1 MKIEFKIE
9 RGFDEK
15 PVYLSLET
23 EADNVGTIL
32 PAPGDE
38 GHYIKMNFPTCYGNF
53 LLSLEK
59 SLQTFMPCTVYCGD
73 KIYEGKYLALSALD
87 ANPLIKV
94 LNTKNIEEEK
104 K

>member
-1 MKIEFKIE
+1 MKIEFKID

-15 PVYLSLET
+15 PVYFSLET
-23 EADNVGTIL
+23 ETDDIATIN
-32 PAPGDE
+32 PARGDE
-38 GHYIKMNFPTCYGNF
+38 GHYIKMNFPTCYGTF
-53 LLSLEK
+53 LLSLVK
-59 SLQTFMPCTVYCGD
+59 SLQSFMPCTVYCGD
-73 KIYEGKYLALSALD
+73 KIYEGEYIALSLID

>member
-15 PVYLSLET
+15 PVYLGLET
-23 EADNVGTIL
+23 EINDIATIN
-32 PAPGDE
+32 PARGDE
-38 GHYIKMNFPTCYGNF
+38 GHYIKVNFPTCYGTF

-59 SLQTFMPCTVYCGD
+59 SLRTFMPCTVYCGD
-73 KIYEGKYLALSALD
+73 KIYEGQYIVLSAVD